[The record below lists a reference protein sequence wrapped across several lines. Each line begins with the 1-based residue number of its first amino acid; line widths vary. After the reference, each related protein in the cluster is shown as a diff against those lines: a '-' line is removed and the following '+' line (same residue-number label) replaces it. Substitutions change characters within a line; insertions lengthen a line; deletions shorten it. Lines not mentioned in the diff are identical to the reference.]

1 MSNQG
6 AFTDSEHPSIAVCSD
21 ELDEMLDVF
30 SVGASTLHEEAAL
43 AGQCFDDL
51 HMLCPDAAA
60 FNAVMPTVNTSA
72 ENGIFIMMLNR
83 LGIACE
89 QDLAKASGVDL
100 VDCKAV
106 YDSPLFCNP
115 ASRNNVIEGLEQ
127 RMSERIWA
135 TESGMG
141 SGSVGDVLFRWT
153 RRNFCTPYFFIFE
166 ALQCN
171 LKCRLVGAVGS
182 LSLNELG
189 ALLNA
194 DALAILKAA
203 AKGERVI

>member
-1 MSNQG
+1 MSDQG
-6 AFTDSEHPSIAVCSD
+6 EFTDSEHPSIAVCSD

-30 SVGASTLHEEAAL
+30 SIGASTLHEEAAL

-51 HMLCPDAAA
+51 HRLCPDAAA
-60 FNAVMPTVNTSA
+60 FDAVMPTVNTPA
-72 ENGIFIMMLNR
+72 ENGIFLMMLNR

-89 QDLAKASGVDL
+89 QELAKASGADL
-100 VDCKAV
+100 ADWKAV

-115 ASRNNVIEGLEQ
+115 ASRNSVIEGLER
-127 RMSERIWA
+127 RMGKRIWT
-135 TESGMG
+135 TESGMD
-141 SGSVGDVLFRWT
+141 SASVGDVLFRWA

-182 LSLNELG
+182 LSPDELG

-194 DALAILKAA
+194 DVLAILKAA
-203 AKGERVI
+203 AKG

>member
-30 SVGASTLHEEAAL
+30 SVSAFTLHEEAAL

-51 HMLCPDAAA
+51 HRLCPDTAA
-60 FNAVMPTVNTSA
+60 FNIVMPTVNTPA
-72 ENGIFIMMLNR
+72 ENGIFLMMLNR

-100 VDCKAV
+100 ADCKAV

-115 ASRNNVIEGLEQ
+115 ASRNSVIEGLEQ
-127 RMSERIWA
+127 RMGARIWE
-135 TESGMG
+135 TESGID
-141 SGSVGDVLFRWT
+141 SGSVGDVLFRWA

-182 LSLNELG
+182 LSPDELG

-194 DALAILKAA
+194 DVLAILRAA
-203 AKGERVI
+203 AKDKRVF

>member
-51 HMLCPDAAA
+51 HRLCPDTAA
-60 FNAVMPTVNTSA
+60 FNIVMPTVNTPA
-72 ENGIFIMMLNR
+72 ENGIFLMMLNR

-100 VDCKAV
+100 ADCKAV

-115 ASRNNVIEGLEQ
+115 ASRNSVIEGLEQ
-127 RMSERIWA
+127 RMGARIWE
-135 TESGMG
+135 TENGID
-141 SGSVGDVLFRWT
+141 SGSVGDVLFRWA

-171 LKCRLVGAVGS
+171 LKCRLAGAVGS
-182 LSLNELG
+182 LSPDELG

-194 DALAILKAA
+194 DVLAILRAA
-203 AKGERVI
+203 AKDKRVF